1 MQQPSEDTKPTS
13 VTLSL
18 EHDGLKV
25 SVSVTGAD
33 ARKDAEELLDKLL
46 DYVDDDDDDEEDD

>member
-1 MQQPSEDTKPTS
+1 MQPSEETKPTS
-13 VTLSL
+13 VTMSL

-25 SVSVTGAD
+25 SVSVTGPE

-46 DYVDDDDDDEEDD
+46 DYVEDDDEDD